1 LAIPKNPD
9 STVTAAD
16 ISRNFGEWQNKAM
29 SAPITITHH
38 GRARL
43 VLSSVDHY
51 QARGENG
58 TSIRADAWQANAKIH
73 AVLSQMQ
80 DGFLAFD
87 ARLRIT
93 DANAAAELFVGVA
106 KDQLIGRDL
115 REILPRTQNSIAWD
129 HFGRVL
135 RNGQPVEFQ
144 IRSVLHD
151 GVRLKVK
158 AFPFDDKG
166 MAVIFTNLGAQE
178 EATELVRRLNAMQA
192 AVRAEAGLALIRINP
207 RGGIDAVDP
216 AFQDMTGF
224 SETQLLDLLMI
235 DIIHVHHRYSFTRAL
250 NAVVREGSVKTVV
263 ATILARDG
271 EERSFRFHLGVA
283 ENETIPE
290 EIMVC
295 VASLNERSGP

>member
-1 LAIPKNPD
+1 MTGTKNAP

-29 SAPITITHH
+29 AAPVTITHH

-51 QARGENG
+51 ETRSEDAA
-58 TSIRADAWQANAKIH
+58 SIRVDARQASARLR

-80 DGFLAFD
+80 DGFLGFD

-93 DANAAAELFVGVA
+93 DANTAAELFIGLA
-106 KDQLIGRDL
+106 RDQLIGHDI
-115 REILPRTQNSIAWD
+115 REILPRTRNSIAWD
-129 HFGRVL
+129 HFARVF
-135 RNGQPVEFQ
+135 RNGQSVEFQ
-144 IRSVLHD
+144 VRSTLHD
-151 GVRLKVK
+151 GVRVKIK
-158 AFPFDDKG
+158 AFPFDENG
-166 MAVIFTNLGAQE
+166 VAIVFTNLGPEE
-178 EATELVRRLNAMQA
+178 EATALVRRLTAMQA

-207 RGGIDAVDP
+207 RGGIEAIDP
-216 AFQDMTGF
+216 AFQEMTGF

-250 NAVVREGSVKTVV
+250 NAVVREGGLRTVV
-263 ATILARDG
+263 AAIVTRDG
-271 EERSFRFHLGVA
+271 EERSFRFHLSVA
-283 ENETIPE
+283 EDETIPD

-295 VASLNERSGP
+295 VASPSERGGA